1 MTNGIQNF
9 TQQTKANAMTEILK
23 LSLNDFFTKKFLNFA
38 LVPLFL
44 SFILLCVVAYFGF
57 SALLGFFDEL
67 FGGDPA
73 GSWLAFIYSFAFV
86 QILIAI
92 LSYVCASFVVVFASV
107 FFAIFIV
114 SFLTPLICKQ
124 INDKYYRHE
133 RGKGVSN
140 LTLIAKT
147 LWILCKFALFFCV
160 ATLLLLVP
168 FINLFIYNVVVYY
181 LFHKLLLLDVASNTL
196 SQDEFARFYA
206 KSSPVEFKFATLCF
220 YLLAF
225 VPFAGLFLQ
234 VFFVIFLTHLFYQKV
249 LNLVPKI

>member
-1 MTNGIQNF
+1 MID
-9 TQQTKANAMTEILK
+9 ILK

-38 LVPLFL
+38 LLPLFL
-44 SFILLCVVAYFGF
+44 SFIVLCVLAYFGF

-73 GSWLAFIYSFAFV
+73 ASWLAFIYSFAFV
-86 QILIAI
+86 QILIAV
-92 LSYVCASFVVVFASV
+92 LSYICASFVVVFASV

-114 SFLTPLICKQ
+114 SFLTPFICKAL
-124 INDKYYRHE
+124 NAKYYRHA
-133 RGKGVSN
+133 RTTSVSN
-140 LTLIAKT
+140 LAVFAKT
-147 LWILCKFALFFCV
+147 LWILCKFAFFFGI

-196 SQDEFARFYA
+196 SQEEFTRFYA
-206 KSSPVEFKFATLCF
+206 KSSPLELKFTTLCF

-225 VPFAGLFLQ
+225 VPLAGLFLQ

-249 LNLVPKI
+249 LNLRPKI

>member
-1 MTNGIQNF
+1 
-9 TQQTKANAMTEILK
+9 MTEILK
-23 LSLNDFFTKKFLNFA
+23 LSFNDFFTKKFLNFA
-38 LVPLFL
+38 LLPLFL
-44 SFILLCVVAYFGF
+44 SFVLFCVLAYFGF

-73 GSWLAFIYSFAFV
+73 ASWLAFIYSFAFV
-86 QILIAI
+86 QIFIAV
-92 LSYVCASFVVVFASV
+92 LSFLSASFVVVFASV

-114 SFLTPLICKQ
+114 SFLTPFICKE
-124 INDKYYRHE
+124 INAKYYHHARTTS
-133 RGKGVSN
+133 VSTFA
-140 LTLIAKT
+140 LLAKT
-147 LWILCKFALFFCV
+147 LWILCKFALLFAI

-196 SQDEFARFYA
+196 SNDEFTGFYS
-206 KSSPVEFKFATLCF
+206 KSSPLEFKFTTLCF

-225 VPFAGLFLQ
+225 VPLAGLFLQ

-249 LNLVPKI
+249 LNLRPKI

>member
-1 MTNGIQNF
+1 
-9 TQQTKANAMTEILK
+9 MTEILK

-38 LVPLFL
+38 LLPLFL
-44 SFILLCVVAYFGF
+44 SFVLFCVLAYFGF
-57 SALLGFFDEL
+57 GALLNFFDEL

-86 QILIAI
+86 QVFIAV
-92 LSYVCASFVVVFASV
+92 LSFLSASFVVVFASV

-114 SFLTPLICKQ
+114 SFLTPLICKE
-124 INDKYYRHE
+124 I
-133 RGKGVSN
+133 KGVSN
-140 LTLIAKT
+140 LTLIVKT
-147 LWILCKFALFFCV
+147 LWILCKFALFFAI
-160 ATLLLLVP
+160 ATILLLVP

-196 SQDEFARFYA
+196 SNDEFAHFYA
-206 KSSPVEFKFATLCF
+206 KGSPLEFKFTTLCF

-249 LNLVPKI
+249 LNLRPKI